1 MLSIQLTTY
10 NYLNIKKMKN
20 IYFLLFAIFSL
31 NSCTE
36 VDSEIPKEN
45 AQASNVEETDQSTLW
60 SIIKGSENH
69 NYLEAAVV
77 AAELQGVLSDSS
89 VAFTVLAPSDEAFT
103 DLAEELGVSVPDLL
117 ELPNLT
123 DILLYHVLP
132 EVILEEV
139 LLQSQ
144 VNSMYN
150 TLLNEPIYFQSLA
163 TSVTVN
169 GVASVTLADL
179 AADNGVVNVIDKVV
193 LR

>member
-1 MLSIQLTTY
+1 M
-10 NYLNIKKMKN
+10 KKLKN
-20 IYFLLFAIFSL
+20 IYLLLFAIFSL
-31 NSCTE
+31 YSCTE

-45 AQASNVEETDQSTLW
+45 PQASNVDETDNPSVW

-103 DLAEELGVSVPDLL
+103 DLAEELGVSVPDLI

-179 AADNGVVNVIDKVV
+179 AADNGVVHVIDKVV

>member
-1 MLSIQLTTY
+1 M
-10 NYLNIKKMKN
+10 KKLKN
-20 IYFLLFAIFSL
+20 IFLLLFAIL
-31 NSCTE
+31 AIYSCTE

-45 AQASNVEETDQSTLW
+45 PQDSNVAETNQSSVW
-60 SIIKGSENH
+60 SVIKGSENH

-77 AAELQGVLSDSS
+77 ATELQVALSDTTS
-89 VAFTVLAPSDEAFT
+89 VFTVLAPTDAAFT
-103 DLAEELGVSVPDLL
+103 DLADELGVGVSDLL

-132 EVILEEV
+132 EVILEDS

-150 TLLNEPIYFQSLA
+150 TLLNEPIYFQSSA
-163 TSVTVN
+163 TTVTVN
-169 GVASVTLADL
+169 GIASVTLADL
-179 AADNGVVNVIDKVV
+179 VADNGVVHVIDKVV

>member
-1 MLSIQLTTY
+1 M
-10 NYLNIKKMKN
+10 KKLKN
-20 IYFLLFAIFSL
+20 ISLLLFAIL
-31 NSCTE
+31 AIYSCTE

-179 AADNGVVNVIDKVV
+179 AADNGVVHVIDKVV

>member
-1 MLSIQLTTY
+1 M
-10 NYLNIKKMKN
+10 KKLKN
-20 IYFLLFAIFSL
+20 IFLLLFAIL
-31 NSCTE
+31 AIYSCTE

-45 AQASNVEETDQSTLW
+45 LQDSNVAETNQSSVW
-60 SIIKGSENH
+60 SVIKGSENH

-77 AAELQGVLSDSS
+77 ATELQVALSDTTG
-89 VAFTVLAPSDEAFT
+89 AFTVLAPTDAAFT
-103 DLAEELGVSVPDLL
+103 DLADELGVGVSDLL

-132 EVILEEV
+132 EVILEDS

-150 TLLNEPIYFQSLA
+150 TLLNEPIYFQSSA
-163 TSVTVN
+163 TTVTVN
-169 GVASVTLADL
+169 GIASVTLADL
-179 AADNGVVNVIDKVV
+179 VADNGVVHVIDKVV